1 MPKAN
6 LTFLCG
12 GAVAGVDGEAGRVR
26 AMVGLGEEGGEL
38 LWQVESRLL
47 LSLLSTTF
55 LACSSPR
62 ASSAAPF
69 FRRRWR
75 RERSSLRPV
84 EISSTQYEVVFKR
97 HLNT

>member
-1 MPKAN
+1 M
-6 LTFLCG
+6 
-12 GAVAGVDGEAGRVR
+12 AGVDGEAGRVR
-26 AMVGLGEEGGEL
+26 AMVGLGEEGCVL

-84 EISSTQYEVVFKR
+84 EISSTQYDLPEGRISVTTASRV
-97 HLNT
+97 HMACLVS